1 MNHFLVNHGE
11 NAMTSQITNL
21 ITNLISNLII
31 NLFNLLKKYIK

>member
-1 MNHFLVNHGE
+1 MSHFPVNHGE

-21 ITNLISNLII
+21 ITYLITNLII

>member
-1 MNHFLVNHGE
+1 MSHFLVNHGE

>member
-21 ITNLISNLII
+21 ITNLII